1 MIRPV
6 NLQTDAER
14 ILAIYEPY
22 ILDTSVSFEYEVPSL
37 KDFQKRIETISASY
51 PYLVWEEDG
60 EILGYTYA
68 SPHGERTAFLWD
80 VDLSIYL
87 KKEAQGKHIG
97 KKLYQALFSILEKQ
111 GFITAYASIA
121 TPNLGS
127 KEFHQAM
134 GFTHVATFPKT
145 GWKQDS
151 WHDLLWF
158 QKIIPQNGLPEK
170 VFCKPSFDWKKE
182 FYDE

>member
-6 NLQTDAER
+6 NPQTDAEH

-37 KDFQKRIETISASY
+37 KDFQRRIETISASY

-97 KKLYQALFSILEKQ
+97 KKLYQALFSILD
-111 GFITAYASIA
+111 T
-121 TPNLGS
+121 
-127 KEFHQAM
+127 
-134 GFTHVATFPKT
+134 
-145 GWKQDS
+145 
-151 WHDLLWF
+151 
-158 QKIIPQNGLPEK
+158 
-170 VFCKPSFDWKKE
+170 
-182 FYDE
+182 